1 MKKTTK
7 LAGLTLA
14 LLLVFPYE
22 AMAYKVVVDPG
33 HGGKDP
39 GAIGVNGLNEK
50 TVNLDISLK
59 LRDELKKKGV
69 DVVMTRA
76 DDRYLSLDERVQF
89 TNAQNADVFVS
100 VHANSNPSSAANGSQ
115 VLYYDSRYPQD
126 DYPASPEMEAL
137 TPFSK
142 LLAQKVLSSV
152 LSQTG
157 LKDQGLVPSAVY
169 VVRKG
174 KIPSILVETGFL
186 SNKKEAD
193 LLADPAFRTKMAK
206 AIADGVVSYQPPVFP
221 DTAGHWAREAI
232 LRIKDKGWMEGIGNN
247 FEPNRALTRAE
258 FVTVMD
264 RVFGFDGLL
273 GTENSASAP
282 AFSDLKSTQWS
293 YPVMTKAVRLGLL
306 DGYADHTVRPN
317 QAITRGEVS
326 AILQRLREMKGTPTL
341 TPPSGQD
348 VFSDVPA
355 SMWCAGAVYTLTK
368 AGIVDGTSPTEFKP
382 NRYITR
388 AEIAVM
394 MDRYSKLQP

>member
-50 TVNLDISLK
+50 TVNLDVSLK

-69 DVVMTRA
+69 EVVMTRS

-100 VHANSNPSSAANGSQ
+100 VHANSNPSSTANGSQ

-137 TPFSK
+137 TPSSK

-186 SNKKEAD
+186 SNKK
-193 LLADPAFRTKMAK
+193 K
-206 AIADGVVSYQPPVFP
+206 
-221 DTAGHWAREAI
+221 
-232 LRIKDKGWMEGIGNN
+232 RIYWPI
-247 FEPNRALTRAE
+247 RR
-258 FVTVMD
+258 
-264 RVFGFDGLL
+264 
-273 GTENSASAP
+273 SAP
-282 AFSDLKSTQWS
+282 KWQKRSPTGSSLTSRRFS
-293 YPVMTKAVRLGLL
+293 R
-306 DGYADHTVRPN
+306 
-317 QAITRGEVS
+317 
-326 AILQRLREMKGTPTL
+326 ILPGTGHAK
-341 TPPSGQD
+341 PSC
-348 VFSDVPA
+348 A
-355 SMWCAGAVYTLTK
+355 SKTK
-368 AGIVDGTSPTEFKP
+368 AGWKASETISSLTG
-382 NRYITR
+382 R
-388 AEIAVM
+388 
-394 MDRYSKLQP
+394 